1 MGEGKQGQAGGG
13 EGGGPHACDVGLSPL
28 LTVHGRAGHRRHL
41 WVPPVDHS
49 QLGEGHKANGSE
61 EAAACRG
68 ASAGAPRALLWSD
81 PQPPPTHTHARKR
94 EGPCPLPTQE
104 LCSGS
109 LFQAARLVTSSK
121 RYLSGEHH
129 TFKNGVKQKPLQ
141 ERCRR
146 WRDGSV
152 HARSRKGRLWV

>member
-1 MGEGKQGQAGGG
+1 MAMGEGKQGQAGGG

-81 PQPPPTHTHARKR
+81 PQPPPTHTGTEAGRALPPPHAGTVLRKPVS
-94 EGPCPLPTQE
+94 GCTSCHVVQE
-104 LCSGS
+104 I
-109 LFQAARLVTSSK
+109 FV
-121 RYLSGEHH
+121 
-129 TFKNGVKQKPLQ
+129 
-141 ERCRR
+141 RR
-146 WRDGSV
+146 ASHV
-152 HARSRKGRLWV
+152 